1 MEVVM
6 TYPFDTELAP
16 WAPMLPIL
24 DLRDPAAAR
33 EVGRAIAAQLPQPD
47 LTGLTVLDRTVPGPA
62 GAPAVPVRIYTPQPA
77 TAPAPAVLH
86 LHGGGFVLGDLALEH
101 ADAAAF
107 ATGIGAVVIAVDYRL
122 APEEPFPAALED
134 CYAVLCWLA
143 GNTDELGVDPTRL
156 GLYGRSSGGGIAA
169 GLTLLTR
176 DRGGPRLAM
185 QYLDVPVLDD
195 QLDSVSMRAYVD
207 TPIWNRP
214 SAELGWAYYLG
225 DDVKPGDPSV
235 SPYAAP
241 ARAEDLAGLPPAF
254 ISSCQFDP
262 VRDEGMHYAQ
272 RLAQAGVPTEAHL
285 YPATF
290 HGSALVT
297 EAAVSRRM
305 QQDAVAAFRRML

>member
-1 MEVVM
+1 M
-6 TYPFDTELAP
+6 TYPFDAELAP
-16 WAPMLPIL
+16 WVPMLPIL

-77 TAPAPAVLH
+77 AALAPAVLH
-86 LHGGGFVLGDLALEH
+86 LHGGGFVLGDLELEH

-195 QLDSVSMRAYVD
+195 QLGSVSMRAYVD

>member
-1 MEVVM
+1 M
-6 TYPFDTELAP
+6 TYAYDAELAP
-16 WAPMLPIL
+16 WVPMLPVL

-33 EVGRAIAAQLPQPD
+33 EVGRAIAAQLPPPD

-62 GAPAVPVRIYTPQPA
+62 GAPAVPVRIYTPQPLA
-77 TAPAPAVLH
+77 ASAPAVLH

-122 APEEPFPAALED
+122 APEAPFPAALED
-134 CYAVLCWLA
+134 SYAVLCWLA

-156 GLYGRSSGGGIAA
+156 GLYGRSAGGGIAA

-195 QLDSVSMRAYVD
+195 RLDSVSMRAYVD

-214 SAELGWAYYLG
+214 SAELGWSHYLG
-225 DDVKPGDPSV
+225 DSVRPGDPGV

-254 ISSCQFDP
+254 VSGCQFDP
-262 VRDEGMHYAQ
+262 VRDEGMRYAQ

-305 QQDAVAAFRRML
+305 RRDAVAAFRRML

>member
-1 MEVVM
+1 M

-16 WAPMLPIL
+16 WIPMLPIL

-77 TAPAPAVLH
+77 AAPAPAVLH
-86 LHGGGFVLGDLALEH
+86 LHGGGFVLGDLELEH

-107 ATGIGAVVIAVDYRL
+107 ATGSGAVVIAVDYRL

-143 GNTDELGVDPTRL
+143 GNTDELGVDATRL

-195 QLDSVSMRAYVD
+195 QLGSVSMRAYVD

>member
-1 MEVVM
+1 M
-6 TYPFDTELAP
+6 TYPFDAELAP

-47 LTGLTVLDRTVPGPA
+47 LTGLTVLDRTVPGPD

-77 TAPAPAVLH
+77 ATPAPAVLH